1 MSEEMKEYREQE
13 KLRVKIQQRQK
24 YLSSSIP

>member
-1 MSEEMKEYREQE
+1 MKEYREQE

-24 YLSSSIP
+24 YLSSSIPWKK